1 MMKHCL
7 KKYIGS
13 LAIIFLIFASSNI
26 FAQAPGQSC
35 EFPFFEGNFLPGK
48 YNCNG
53 ICLPSSSVDLSPCSG
68 CVIPGYV
75 EYDPNATYMI
85 DPSQCVNLIVEG
97 CIDESAFNYNS
108 GANTDD
114 GSCISV
120 VEGCID
126 ATAFNYNADANTDDG
141 SCVATVN
148 GCIDEAA
155 FNYNADAN
163 SDDGSCEPVVE
174 GCMDETAFN
183 YNSDANTPI
192 LPSIGDFYEGGYIF
206 NIDELNESILVA
218 APDDLGQHE
227 WGCFNTAINGANGI
241 EIGTGLQNTQD
252 ILSQGCES
260 ENGGLI
266 AAEVATNSN
275 TGGYNDWY
283 LPSRD
288 ELTEM
293 YLKIKLQSGNIGN
306 FQNVRYWSSS
316 VSGNTNAW
324 NIHFV
329 NGSIDNTD
337 KSSTHIWVRPIRS
350 ASITDGCLLSPK

>member
-1 MMKHCL
+1 
-7 KKYIGS
+7 
-13 LAIIFLIFASSNI
+13 
-26 FAQAPGQSC
+26 
-35 EFPFFEGNFLPGK
+35 
-48 YNCNG
+48 
-53 ICLPSSSVDLSPCSG
+53 
-68 CVIPGYV
+68 
-75 EYDPNATYMI
+75 MI
-85 DPSQCVNLIVEG
+85 EG
-97 CIDESAFNYNS
+97 CTE
-108 GANTDD
+108 
-114 GSCISV
+114 V
-120 VEGCID
+120 
-126 ATAFNYNADANTDDG
+126 TAFNYNVDANTDDG
-141 SCVATVN
+141 SC
-148 GCIDEAA
+148 EA
-155 FNYNADAN
+155 
-163 SDDGSCEPVVE
+163 VVE

-192 LPSIGDFYEGGYIF
+192 LPSIGDFYEGGHIF
-206 NIDELNESILVA
+206 NIDELNESVLVA

-306 FQNVRYWSSS
+306 FQNEILV
-316 VSGNTNAW
+316 
-324 NIHFV
+324 I
-329 NGSIDNTD
+329 I
-337 KSSTHIWVRPIRS
+337 
-350 ASITDGCLLSPK
+350 C